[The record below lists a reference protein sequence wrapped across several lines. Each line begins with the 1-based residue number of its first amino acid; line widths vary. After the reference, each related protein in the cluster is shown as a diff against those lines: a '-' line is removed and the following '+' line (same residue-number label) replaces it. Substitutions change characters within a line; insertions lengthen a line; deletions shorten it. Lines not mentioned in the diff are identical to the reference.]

1 MDKSDKVTDK
11 AEKHLHS
18 NKFMRTANVLSDF
31 LERNK
36 GRAFGLLK
44 VAYEMKAKGMR
55 KNTL

>member
-1 MDKSDKVTDK
+1 
-11 AEKHLHS
+11 
-18 NKFMRTANVLSDF
+18 MRTEDVTSDF
-31 LERNK
+31 LKTKK